1 MKTQVGYLMN
11 DILLKK
17 IDSLPPLP
25 KTIIELEEFKKS
37 SNKDL
42 DVLLKILEQ
51 DPLIIATLL
60 KVSNSAMFGFNNKVE
75 NPSRAI
81 HLLGVNFTLSIAFG
95 SAIKNAFD
103 TDLKAYAMTADGFMR
118 LANMSSNLLKE
129 WIGKTDNILKE
140 ELLLPTFLA
149 ETGRFVLAGL
159 ATEKGIADEF
169 HNKIKQKPHEISE
182 IEKEYFG
189 ACSTQVTS
197 SIFKHWNLSESLV
210 ETIAHVHDI
219 DNCPEKYKKEAQI
232 LNVVTTICNVT
243 DPMAD
248 NFSEEGINK
257 ATSFGLETRFLEKG
271 IEKLQDRMLDE

>member
-1 MKTQVGYLMN
+1 MN

-25 KTIIELEEFKKS
+25 KTIIDLEEFKKS

-42 DVLLKILEQ
+42 DVLLQILEQ

-75 NPSRAI
+75 NPGRAI

-103 TDLKAYAMTADGFMR
+103 TDLKAYSMTADGFMR
-118 LANMSSNLLKE
+118 LSNMSSNLLKE
-129 WIGKTDNILKE
+129 WIGKTDNALKE
-140 ELLLPTFLA
+140 DLLLPAFLC
-149 ETGRFVLAGL
+149 ETGRFVLAGV
-159 ATEKGIADEF
+159 ATEKGIANEF
-169 HNKIKQKPHEISE
+169 HDKIKQNPLDIEN

-197 SIFKHWNLSESLV
+197 SIFKHWNLSDSLV
-210 ETIAHVHDI
+210 ETIAYVNDI
-219 DNCPEKYKKEAQI
+219 DNCPAQYKKEAQI
-232 LNVVTTICNVT
+232 LNIINTICNVT
-243 DPMAD
+243 DPLDDQFVEAGM
-248 NFSEEGINK
+248 EK
-257 ATSFGLETRFLEKG
+257 AKSFGLETRFLAKAV
-271 IEKLQDRMLDE
+271 EKLQDRMLDE

>member
-1 MKTQVGYLMN
+1 MN

-25 KTIIELEEFKKS
+25 KTIIDLEEFKKS

-75 NPSRAI
+75 NPGRAI

-103 TDLKAYAMTADGFMR
+103 TDLRAYNMTANGFMR
-118 LANMSSNLLKE
+118 LSNMSSNLLKE
-129 WIGKTDNILKE
+129 WIGKTDNALKE
-140 ELLLPTFLA
+140 DLLLPAFLC
-149 ETGRFVLAGL
+149 ETGRFVLAGV
-159 ATEKGIADEF
+159 ATEKGLANEF
-169 HNKIKQKPHEISE
+169 HEKIIKNPLDIEN

-197 SIFKHWNLSESLV
+197 SIFKHWNLSDSLV
-210 ETIAHVHDI
+210 ETIAHVNDI
-219 DNCPEKYKKEAQI
+219 DNCPTQYKKEAQI
-232 LNVVTTICNVT
+232 LNVINTICNVT
-243 DPMAD
+243 DPLAD
-248 NFSEEGINK
+248 KFVEAGIAK
-257 ATSFGLETRFLEKG
+257 AKEFGLDTKF
-271 IEKLQDRMLDE
+271 IEKAVEKIQDRLLEE

>member
-1 MKTQVGYLMN
+1 MN

-25 KTIIELEEFKKS
+25 KTIIDLEEFKKS

-42 DVLLKILEQ
+42 DVLLKIFEQ

-103 TDLKAYAMTADGFMR
+103 TDLRAYNMTADGFMR

-129 WIGKTDNILKE
+129 WIGRIDNTLKE
-140 ELLLPTFLA
+140 DLLLPAFLA
-149 ETGRFVLAGL
+149 ETGRFVLAGV

-169 HNKIKQKPHEISE
+169 HNKIKKQPHDINE

-197 SIFKHWNLSESLV
+197 SIFKHWNLSKHLV
-210 ETIAHVHDI
+210 DTIAYVHNL
-219 DNCPEKYKKEAQI
+219 DNCPDKYKREAQI
-232 LNVVTTICNVT
+232 LNVISTICNVT
-243 DPMAD
+243 DPLGDA
-248 NFSEEGINK
+248 FVQE
-257 ATSFGLETRFLEKG
+257 GLEKAKAFGIDTKFLEKG
-271 IEKLQDRMLDE
+271 IEKIQDRLLDE

>member
-1 MKTQVGYLMN
+1 MN

-25 KTIIELEEFKKS
+25 KTIIDLEEFKNS

-75 NPSRAI
+75 KPSRAI

-103 TDLKAYAMTADGFMR
+103 TDLRAYNMTADCFMK
-118 LANMSSNLLKE
+118 LANTSSNLLKE
-129 WIGKTDNILKE
+129 WIGRTDNTLKE
-140 ELLLPTFLA
+140 ELLLPAFLS
-149 ETGRFVLAGL
+149 ETGRFVLAGV
-159 ATEKGIADEF
+159 ATENGVAAEF
-169 HNKIKQKPHEISE
+169 YAKVQQNPQDISK

-197 SIFKHWNLSESLV
+197 SIFKHWNLSDSLV
-210 ETIAHVHDI
+210 ETIAYVHDL

-232 LNVVTTICNVT
+232 LNIISTICDVT
-243 DPMAD
+243 DPVGDKFA
-248 NFSEEGINK
+248 EAGIEK
-257 ATSFGLETRFLEKG
+257 AKSFGLDTKFLSKA
-271 IEKLQDRMLDE
+271 IEKMQDRLLDA

>member
-1 MKTQVGYLMN
+1 MN
-11 DILLKK
+11 DMLLKK

-25 KTIIELEEFKKS
+25 KTIIDLEEFKKS

-42 DVLLKILEQ
+42 DILLKILEQ

-75 NPSRAI
+75 NPGRAI

-103 TDLKAYAMTADGFMR
+103 TDLKAYNMTADGFMR
-118 LANMSSNLLKE
+118 LSNISSNLLKE
-129 WIGKTDNILKE
+129 WIGKTDTAMKE
-140 ELLLPTFLA
+140 NLLLPAFLS
-149 ETGRFVLAGL
+149 ETGRFVLAGA
-159 ATEKGIADEF
+159 ATEKEISEEF
-169 HNKIKQKPHEISE
+169 HGKIKQNPLDVTD

-197 SIFKHWNLSESLV
+197 SIFKHWNLSDSLV
-210 ETIAHVHDI
+210 ETIAYVHNI

-232 LNVVTTICNVT
+232 LNVVSLICNVT
-243 DPMAD
+243 DPIAD
-248 NFSEEGINK
+248 QFAEAGIK
-257 ATSFGLETRFLEKG
+257 RAKSFGLETRFLEKA